1 MATTARSI
9 SCRPPR
15 ALTSERNSCCF
26 AGRCSWYLARKRG
39 RDSCESHGELPHQA
53 ACVCGGGRVARLFCQ
68 RGDALEGLVGPCEAG
83 ARTAAPAQEAGSS
96 TAQREK
102 RQETVCISVLDSD
115 VWAFLPPIYVV
126 TRVPRD
132 WWFPGR
138 NSPEFF
144 QKVSKVEHIAPACCQ
159 RALKPTLLHN
169 QPKTKR
175 ALPHRDQRCS
185 CEVCIWGFKNV
196 FGGLFP
202 LRCGRWPARRVRA
215 FSLFRSFLYDLR
227 PGY

>member
-1 MATTARSI
+1 MATTTRSN

-102 RQETVCISVLDSD
+102 RQETVCISALDSD
-115 VWAFLPPIYVV
+115 VWAFLPPNCCDSSS
-126 TRVPRD
+126 RD

-169 QPKTKR
+169 YDRQLTPPR
-175 ALPHRDQRCS
+175 HQEERN
-185 CEVCIWGFKNV
+185 GN
-196 FGGLFP
+196 GGTCVMAGP
-202 LRCGRWPARRVRA
+202 TASWPSTARSDEWPAWFCGGTVL
-215 FSLFRSFLYDLR
+215 LF
-227 PGY
+227 

>member
-9 SCRPPR
+9 SCRPPC
-15 ALTSERNSCCF
+15 ALTSERNTCCF

-115 VWAFLPPIYVV
+115 VWAFLPPYMCDSSFERLVV
-126 TRVPRD
+126 PGAE
-132 WWFPGR
+132 FPGIL
-138 NSPEFF
+138 P
-144 QKVSKVEHIAPACCQ
+144 KSKQSGAYSAGLLPAG
-159 RALKPTLLHN
+159 
-169 QPKTKR
+169 PKTNPAPQGIISR
-175 ALPHRDQRCS
+175 
-185 CEVCIWGFKNV
+185 
-196 FGGLFP
+196 P
-202 LRCGRWPARRVRA
+202 LRRAERRIGQRRQQA
-215 FSLFRSFLYDLR
+215 LHR
-227 PGY
+227 

>member
-1 MATTARSI
+1 MNHNGHLCAWMATTARSNA
-9 SCRPPR
+9 CRPLR

-115 VWAFLPPIYVV
+115 VWAFLPPYMCDSSSG
-126 TRVPRD
+126 D

-159 RALKPTLLHN
+159 RALKPTLLR
-169 QPKTKR
+169 KV
-175 ALPHRDQRCS
+175 L
-185 CEVCIWGFKNV
+185 
-196 FGGLFP
+196 
-202 LRCGRWPARRVRA
+202 
-215 FSLFRSFLYDLR
+215 
-227 PGY
+227 